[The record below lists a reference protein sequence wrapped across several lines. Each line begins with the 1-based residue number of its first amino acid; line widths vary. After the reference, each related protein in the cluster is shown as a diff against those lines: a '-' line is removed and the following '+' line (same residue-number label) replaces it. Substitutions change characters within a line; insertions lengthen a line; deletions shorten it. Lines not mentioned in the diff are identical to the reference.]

1 MTRPDNPVA
10 PMLDRRPTRWL
21 MPLVP
26 ALLGVVILV
35 AEATDDDLAGGVAWF
50 AVLAAVGAL
59 LAFGGRFQ
67 AVRDARGD
75 GEDERDAMIGARA
88 MAAAG
93 TAMIL
98 VLTGAIVFELARGDD
113 PSPYTYVIAV
123 GGATYAVAL
132 LALRRYS

>member
-1 MTRPDNPVA
+1 MKNAT
-10 PMLDRRPTRWL
+10 LSSRWL
-21 MPLVP
+21 MPLFTL
-26 ALLGVVILV
+26 ALGGVILV
-35 AEATDDDLAGGVAWF
+35 AEATDGDLAGGLGWF

-75 GEDERDAMIGARA
+75 TEDEREAMIGSRA

-98 VLTGAIVFELARGDD
+98 ALTGAVVFELARGDG
-113 PSPYTYVIAV
+113 PSPYVWVLAV

>member
-1 MTRPDNPVA
+1 MTRPESPMPPVF
-10 PMLDRRPTRWL
+10 DRPPRL

-26 ALLGVVILV
+26 VALGAVILV
-35 AEATDDDLAGGVAWF
+35 AEAADDDLASGLGWF

-67 AVRDARGD
+67 AVREARGD
-75 GEDERDAMIGARA
+75 GEDEREAMIGSRA

-98 VLTGAIVFELARGDD
+98 ALTGATVFELARGD
-113 PSPYTYVIAV
+113 SPTPYAWVLAV

>member
-1 MTRPDNPVA
+1 MTRPES
-10 PMLDRRPTRWL
+10 PMPPAFDRPWRWL

-26 ALLGVVILV
+26 VALGAVILV
-35 AEATDDDLAGGVAWF
+35 AEAADDDLASGLGWF

-75 GEDERDAMIGARA
+75 GEDEREAMIGSHA

-98 VLTGAIVFELARGDD
+98 VLTGAVVFELARGE
-113 PSPYTYVIAV
+113 SPTAYVWVLAV
-123 GGATYAVAL
+123 GGATYALVL

>member
-1 MTRPDNPVA
+1 MTRPDS
-10 PMLDRRPTRWL
+10 PMPPAFDRQSRWL

-26 ALLGVVILV
+26 VALGAVILV
-35 AEATDDDLAGGVAWF
+35 AEAADDDLASGLGWF

-75 GEDERDAMIGARA
+75 GEDEREAMIGSRA

-98 VLTGAIVFELARGDD
+98 VLTGAVVFELARGE
-113 PSPYTYVIAV
+113 SPTAYVWVLAV
-123 GGATYAVAL
+123 GGATYALAL

>member
-1 MTRPDNPVA
+1 MTRPES
-10 PMLDRRPTRWL
+10 PMPPAFDRPPRL

-26 ALLGVVILV
+26 VALGAVILV
-35 AEATDDDLAGGVAWF
+35 AEAADDDLASGLGWF

-67 AVRDARGD
+67 TVREARGD
-75 GEDERDAMIGARA
+75 GEDEREAMIGSRA

-98 VLTGAIVFELARGDD
+98 ALTGATVFELARGD
-113 PSPYTYVIAV
+113 SPTPYIWVLAV